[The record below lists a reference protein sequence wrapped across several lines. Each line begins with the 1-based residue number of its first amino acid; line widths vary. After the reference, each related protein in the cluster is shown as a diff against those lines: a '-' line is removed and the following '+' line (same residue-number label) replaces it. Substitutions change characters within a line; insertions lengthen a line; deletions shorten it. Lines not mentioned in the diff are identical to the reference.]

1 MLTAAILVL
10 LLLALAHSHDKRRQ
24 LARTVSE
31 LDAQLTA
38 SEHAR
43 LLWEARATRLNY
55 ERAQRAGGAR

>member
-1 MLTAAILVL
+1 MTAAILITL
-10 LLLALAHSHDKRRQ
+10 ALALAHSHDKRRK
-24 LARTVSE
+24 LARTVAE

-38 SEHAR
+38 SEEAR